1 MQYVATH
8 IIISRFIVN
17 FLRLLYKIIMSKYTY
32 SKSGVDIDK
41 GNKFIE
47 NIKKTIKSDKKK
59 SSKASV
65 IGGFAGLFKLNNIR
79 GNPYLVAATDGVGT
93 KLEIA
98 NDTNNHKTIGID
110 LVAMCVNDI
119 VVTGAKPLF
128 FLDYIATGKLDI
140 EKSTDV
146 IKGILTGCNQ
156 AGCQLLGGETAEMPG
171 FYSQGKYDIAG
182 FSVGLLNSGQVK
194 KNKVK
199 KDDIII
205 GIKSSGLHS
214 NGYSLVRKIIKDKNI
229 SLKKYFDFD
238 KKKTIGKY
246 LLEPT
251 LIYVNL
257 ILELYKKKLI
267 KSCAHITGGGVIEN
281 LPRVLDKKFQAQIN
295 LDNWELS
302 HLYKWLLSC
311 GIKQSE
317 LLKTFN
323 AGYGMTLIANKKDI
337 KKIERIIDKHK
348 FKSSMLGKIA
358 LKKRASDK
366 SLILSGKLDK

>member
-1 MQYVATH
+1 
-8 IIISRFIVN
+8 
-17 FLRLLYKIIMSKYTY
+17 MSKYTY

-366 SLILSGKLDK
+366 SLILSGKLNK

>member
-1 MQYVATH
+1 
-8 IIISRFIVN
+8 
-17 FLRLLYKIIMSKYTY
+17 MSKYTY

-295 LDNWELS
+295 LNNWELS

>member
-1 MQYVATH
+1 
-8 IIISRFIVN
+8 
-17 FLRLLYKIIMSKYTY
+17 MSKYTY

-140 EKSTDV
+140 KKSTDV
-146 IKGILTGCNQ
+146 IKGILEGCNQ

-171 FYSQGKYDIAG
+171 FYSKGKYDIAG
-182 FSVGLLNSGQVK
+182 FSVGLLDSRQVK
-194 KNKVK
+194 KNKVE

-238 KKKTIGKY
+238 KKKTVGKY

-257 ILELYKKKLI
+257 ILELYKKNLI

-311 GIKQSE
+311 GIKQAE

-323 AGYGMTLIANKKDI
+323 AGYGMALIASKKDI
-337 KKIERIIDKHK
+337 KKVERMISKHE
-348 FKSSMLGKIA
+348 FTSSILGKIA
-358 LKKRASDK
+358 HKKRASDK
-366 SLILSGKLDK
+366 SLILSGVLNK

>member
-1 MQYVATH
+1 
-8 IIISRFIVN
+8 
-17 FLRLLYKIIMSKYTY
+17 MSKYTY

-47 NIKKTIKSDKKK
+47 NIKKTIKNDKTK

-65 IGGFAGLFKLNNIR
+65 IGGFAGLFKLNNIKE
-79 GNPYLVAATDGVGT
+79 NSYLVAATDGVGT

-98 NDTNNHKTIGID
+98 NDINNHKTIGID

-140 EKSTDV
+140 KKSTDV
-146 IKGILTGCNQ
+146 IKGILEGCNQ
-156 AGCQLLGGETAEMPG
+156 AECQLLGGETAEMPG

-182 FSVGLLNSGQVK
+182 FSVGLLDGKQVK
-194 KNKVK
+194 NKIK
-199 KDDIII
+199 KDDVII

-214 NGYSLVRKIIKDKNI
+214 NGYSLVRKIIKDKNM
-229 SLKKYFDFD
+229 SLKKYFNFD

-281 LPRVLDKKFQAQIN
+281 LPRVLDRKFQAQIN
-295 LDNWELS
+295 LNNWELS
-302 HLYKWLLSC
+302 NLYKWLLSC
-311 GIKQSE
+311 GIKQAE

-337 KKIERIIDKHK
+337 KKIEKIIDRHK
-348 FKSSMLGKIA
+348 FKSSMLGNIA
-358 LKKRASDK
+358 LKKSASDK
-366 SLILSGKLDK
+366 SIILSGKLNK

>member
-1 MQYVATH
+1 
-8 IIISRFIVN
+8 
-17 FLRLLYKIIMSKYTY
+17 MSKYTY

-281 LPRVLDKKFQAQIN
+281 LPRVLDKKFQAQIDLN
-295 LDNWELS
+295 NWELS

-348 FKSSMLGKIA
+348 FKSSILGKIA

-366 SLILSGKLDK
+366 SLILSGKLIK

>member
-1 MQYVATH
+1 
-8 IIISRFIVN
+8 
-17 FLRLLYKIIMSKYTY
+17 MSKYTY

-65 IGGFAGLFKLNNIR
+65 IGGFAGLFKLNNIK

-140 EKSTDV
+140 KKSTDV
-146 IKGILTGCNQ
+146 IKGILEGCNQ

-171 FYSQGKYDIAG
+171 FYSKGKYDIAG
-182 FSVGLLNSGQVK
+182 FSVGLLDSRQVK
-194 KNKVK
+194 KNKIE

-238 KKKTIGKY
+238 KKNP
-246 LLEPT
+246 L
-251 LIYVNL
+251 VN
-257 ILELYKKKLI
+257 I
-267 KSCAHITGGGVIEN
+267 
-281 LPRVLDKKFQAQIN
+281 F
-295 LDNWELS
+295 
-302 HLYKWLLSC
+302 
-311 GIKQSE
+311 
-317 LLKTFN
+317 
-323 AGYGMTLIANKKDI
+323 
-337 KKIERIIDKHK
+337 
-348 FKSSMLGKIA
+348 
-358 LKKRASDK
+358 
-366 SLILSGKLDK
+366 

>member
-1 MQYVATH
+1 
-8 IIISRFIVN
+8 
-17 FLRLLYKIIMSKYTY
+17 MSKYTY

-47 NIKKTIKSDKKK
+47 NIKKTIKNDKKK

-65 IGGFAGLFKLNNIR
+65 IGGFAGLFKLNNIK

-140 EKSTDV
+140 KKSTDI
-146 IKGILTGCNQ
+146 IKGILEGCNQ
-156 AGCQLLGGETAEMPG
+156 ADCQLLGGETAEMPG

-182 FSVGLLNSGQVK
+182 FSVGLLEKKQVIKDKIK
-194 KNKVK
+194 KNDV
-199 KDDIII
+199 II

-214 NGYSLVRKIIKDKNI
+214 NGYSLIRKIIKDKNM
-229 SLKKYFDFD
+229 SLKNYFDFD

-257 ILELYKKKLI
+257 ILELYKKNLI

-302 HLYKWLLSC
+302 NLYKWLLSC
-311 GIKQSE
+311 GVKQTE

-323 AGYGMTLIANKKDI
+323 AGYGMTLIADKKNVQKII
-337 KKIERIIDKHK
+337 KILDKHK
-348 FKSSMLGKIA
+348 FASSILGDIA
-358 LKKRASDK
+358 LKKRISDK
-366 SLILSGKLDK
+366 SIILSGKLNK

>member
-1 MQYVATH
+1 
-8 IIISRFIVN
+8 
-17 FLRLLYKIIMSKYTY
+17 MSKYTY

-65 IGGFAGLFKLNNIR
+65 IGGFAGLFKLNNIK

-140 EKSTDV
+140 KKSTDV
-146 IKGILTGCNQ
+146 IKGILEGCNQ

-171 FYSQGKYDIAG
+171 FYSKGKYDIAG
-182 FSVGLLNSGQVK
+182 FSVGLLDSRKVK
-194 KNKVK
+194 KNKVEK
-199 KDDIII
+199 NDIII

-257 ILELYKKKLI
+257 ILELYKKNLI

-311 GIKQSE
+311 GIKQAE

-323 AGYGMTLIANKKDI
+323 AGYGMALIASKKDI
-337 KKIERIIDKHK
+337 KKVERIINKHE
-348 FKSSMLGKIA
+348 FTSSILGKIA
-358 LKKRASDK
+358 HKKRTSDK
-366 SLILSGKLDK
+366 SLTLSGELNK

>member
-1 MQYVATH
+1 
-8 IIISRFIVN
+8 
-17 FLRLLYKIIMSKYTY
+17 MSKYTY

>member
-1 MQYVATH
+1 
-8 IIISRFIVN
+8 
-17 FLRLLYKIIMSKYTY
+17 MSKYTY
-32 SKSGVDIDK
+32 SKAGVDINK

-47 NIKKTIKSDKKK
+47 NIKKTIKGDKKK

-65 IGGFAGLFKLNNIR
+65 IGGFAGLFKLNSTKES
-79 GNPYLVAATDGVGT
+79 PYLVAATDGVGT
-93 KLEIA
+93 KLEVA
-98 NDTNNHKTIGID
+98 NDMNNHKTIGID

-140 EKSTDV
+140 KKSTDV
-146 IKGILTGCNQ
+146 IKGILNGCNQ
-156 AGCQLLGGETAEMPG
+156 ANCQLLGGETAEMPG
-171 FYSQGKYDIAG
+171 FYSKGKYDIAG
-182 FSVGLLNSGQVK
+182 FSVGLLEKKQIT

-199 KDDIII
+199 KDDVII

-214 NGYSLVRKIIKDKNI
+214 NGYSLVRKIIKDKKLSFNR
-229 SLKKYFDFD
+229 YFDFD
-238 KKKTIGKY
+238 KNKTIGSY

-251 LIYVNL
+251 LIYVDI
-257 ILELYKKKLI
+257 ILELYKNKLI

-281 LPRVLDKKFQAQIN
+281 LPRVLDKKFKAQIN

-302 HLYKWLLSC
+302 NLYKWLLSC

-323 AGYGMTLIANKKDI
+323 AGYGMVLVADGNDLNKINKII
-337 KKIERIIDKHK
+337 KKYK
-348 FKSSMLGKIA
+348 FSSSLLGNIL
-358 LKKRASDK
+358 LKKN
-366 SLILSGKLDK
+366 I

>member
-1 MQYVATH
+1 
-8 IIISRFIVN
+8 
-17 FLRLLYKIIMSKYTY
+17 MSKYTY
-32 SKSGVDIDK
+32 SKAGVDINK

-47 NIKKTIKSDKKK
+47 NIKKTIKGDKKK

-65 IGGFAGLFKLNNIR
+65 IGGFAGLFKLNSTKES
-79 GNPYLVAATDGVGT
+79 PYLVAATDGVGT
-93 KLEIA
+93 KLEVA
-98 NDTNNHKTIGID
+98 NDMNNHKTIGID

-140 EKSTDV
+140 KKSTDV
-146 IKGILTGCNQ
+146 IKGILNGCNQ
-156 AGCQLLGGETAEMPG
+156 ANCQLLGGETAEMPG
-171 FYSQGKYDIAG
+171 FYSKGKYDIAG
-182 FSVGLLNSGQVK
+182 FSVGLLEKKQIT

-199 KDDIII
+199 KDDVII

-214 NGYSLVRKIIKDKNI
+214 NGYSLVRKIIKDKKLSFNR
-229 SLKKYFDFD
+229 YFDFD
-238 KKKTIGKY
+238 KNKTIGSY

-251 LIYVNL
+251 LIYVDI
-257 ILELYKKKLI
+257 ILELYKNKLI

-281 LPRVLDKKFQAQIN
+281 LPRVLDKKFKAQIN

-302 HLYKWLLSC
+302 NLYKWLLSC

-323 AGYGMTLIANKKDI
+323 AGYGMVLVADGNDLNKINKII
-337 KKIERIIDKHK
+337 KKYK
-348 FKSSMLGKIA
+348 FSSSLLGKIL
-358 LKKRASDK
+358 LKKN
-366 SLILSGKLDK
+366 I

>member
-1 MQYVATH
+1 
-8 IIISRFIVN
+8 
-17 FLRLLYKIIMSKYTY
+17 MSKYTY

-65 IGGFAGLFKLNNIR
+65 IGGFAGLFKLNNIK

-140 EKSTDV
+140 KKSTDV
-146 IKGILTGCNQ
+146 IKGILEGCNQ

-171 FYSQGKYDIAG
+171 FYSKGKYDIAG
-182 FSVGLLNSGQVK
+182 FSVGLLDSRQVK
-194 KNKVK
+194 KNKVE

-214 NGYSLVRKIIKDKNI
+214 NGYSLVRKIIKDENI

-257 ILELYKKKLI
+257 ILELYKKNLI

-311 GIKQSE
+311 GIKQAE

-323 AGYGMTLIANKKDI
+323 AGYGMVLIASKKDI
-337 KKIERIIDKHK
+337 KKVERIINKHK
-348 FKSSMLGKIA
+348 FTSSILGEIA
-358 LKKRASDK
+358 HKKRASDK
-366 SLILSGKLDK
+366 SLILSGELNK